1 MEGQSENK
9 VSPSGS
15 RRDMLIG
22 MVGGAAIGAFIG
34 WLIDDVQWG
43 VLVGFLLGGAIG
55 SRAVQGR
62 NLMQYPPHIVRRL
75 IFSAILFFA
84 VLLGSFA
91 ILQEETDKNLSYL
104 LAIAP
109 SVPGIFFVYTI
120 GSAIASLDE
129 LQRRIQI
136 EAIAI
141 GFAITVVITLSY
153 GLLGLVDVPQPN
165 LIYVSFLL
173 ILSWGVGKL
182 WTMWKYR

>member
-9 VSPSGS
+9 LSPSGS

-34 WLIDDVQWG
+34 WLIDDVKWG

-55 SRAVQGR
+55 SRALQGR
-62 NLMQYPPHIVRRL
+62 HLMQYPPHIVRRL

-84 VLLGSFA
+84 VLRGSFA
-91 ILQEETDKNLSYL
+91 LLQEETGKNLSYL

-141 GFAITVVITLSY
+141 GFGITTIITLSY
-153 GLLGLVDVPQPN
+153 GLLSFADVPQPS
-165 LIYVSFLL
+165 LMYVSF
-173 ILSWGVGKL
+173 IMVLSWGVGKI